1 MNEKALKQAFL
12 ETADERIFSKLNLSF
27 DYETSK
33 SFDKKMKKLCKK
45 YNHIS
50 FKLTY
55 TSARKVIC
63 ILAAILI
70 LMLSSLSV
78 GAVRDIIKNFFVEHF
93 STHATFQYKN
103 NSNNKDYPKTI
114 ETYYQIDPKS
124 GFKLVEESKTKLS
137 AVSYYE
143 KGENDIFMIQWAKDE
158 FDVDIDN
165 EHSEYR
171 VEIIDGQKY
180 FIISYYG
187 KKGYGFIWDNGEYIF
202 DITSNLDKKELLNL
216 CKTLKVKK

>member
-12 ETADERIFSKLNLSF
+12 ETADERILSKLNLSF
-27 DYETSK
+27 DYEPSK

-114 ETYYQIDPKS
+114 ETYYQIDPNS

-137 AVSYYE
+137 AIAFYE
-143 KGENDIFMIQWAKDE
+143 KNNKDIFVSQWVKDE
-158 FDVDIDN
+158 FDVDMDN
-165 EHSEYR
+165 EHTEYR
-171 VEIIDGQKY
+171 VEFINNQKY
-180 FIISYYG
+180 FVFSSDDG
-187 KKGYGFIWDNGEYIF
+187 KQSGYIWDDGSYIF
-202 DITSNLDKKELLNL
+202 NIYGDLNKKELLNL

>member
-27 DYETSK
+27 DYEPSK

-137 AVSYYE
+137 AIAFYE
-143 KGENDIFMIQWAKDE
+143 KNNKDIFVSQWVKDE
-158 FDVDIDN
+158 FDVDMDN
-165 EHSEYR
+165 EHTEYR
-171 VEIIDGQKY
+171 VEFINNQKY
-180 FIISYYG
+180 FVFSSDDG
-187 KKGYGFIWDNGEYIF
+187 KQSGYIWDDGSYIF
-202 DITSNLDKKELLNL
+202 NIYGDLNKKELLDL

>member
-27 DYETSK
+27 DYEPSK

-137 AVSYYE
+137 ASAFYE
-143 KGENDIFMIQWAKDE
+143 KNNKDIFVSQWVKDE
-158 FDVDIDN
+158 FDVDMDN
-165 EHSEYR
+165 EHTEYR
-171 VEIIDGQKY
+171 VEFINNQKY
-180 FIISYYG
+180 FVFSSDDG
-187 KKGYGFIWDNGEYIF
+187 KQSGYIWDDGSYIF
-202 DITSNLDKKELLNL
+202 NIYGDLNKKELLDL

>member
-27 DYETSK
+27 DYEPSK

-93 STHATFQYKN
+93 STHATFQYKY

-137 AVSYYE
+137 AIAFYE
-143 KGENDIFMIQWAKDE
+143 KNNKDIFVSQWVKDE
-158 FDVDIDN
+158 FDVDMDN
-165 EHSEYR
+165 EHTEYR
-171 VEIIDGQKY
+171 VEFINNQKY
-180 FIISYYG
+180 FVFSSDDG
-187 KKGYGFIWDNGEYIF
+187 KQSGYIWDDGSYIF
-202 DITSNLDKKELLNL
+202 NIYGDLNKKELLDL

>member
-12 ETADERIFSKLNLSF
+12 ETVDERIFSNLNLSF
-27 DYETSK
+27 DYEPSK
-33 SFDKKMKKLCKK
+33 SLDKKMNKLCKK

-55 TSARKVIC
+55 TSTRKVIC
-63 ILAAILI
+63 IFVAILI

-114 ETYYQIDPKS
+114 ETYYQIDPQS

-137 AVSYYE
+137 AIAFYE
-143 KGENDIFMIQWAKDE
+143 KNGKDIFMSQWVKDE
-158 FDVDIDN
+158 FDVDMDN
-165 EHSEYR
+165 EHTEYR
-171 VEIIDGQKY
+171 VEFINNQKY
-180 FIISYYG
+180 FVFTSDDG
-187 KKGYGFIWDNGEYIF
+187 KQSGYIWDDGAYVFNIYG
-202 DITSNLDKKELLNL
+202 DLNKKELLDL

>member
-27 DYETSK
+27 DYEPSK

-137 AVSYYE
+137 AIAFYE
-143 KGENDIFMIQWAKDE
+143 KNNKDIFVSQWVKDE
-158 FDVDIDN
+158 FDVDMDN
-165 EHSEYR
+165 EHTEYR
-171 VEIIDGQKY
+171 VEFINNQKY
-180 FIISYYG
+180 FVFSSDDG
-187 KKGYGFIWDNGEYIF
+187 KQSGYIWDDGSYIF
-202 DITSNLDKKELLNL
+202 NIYGDLNKKELLNL